1 MFSFNR
7 FMESA
12 FMYKYP
18 GAKILKNTLFF
29 LAVFLFLQP
38 AGCEVSNSEKDRVT
52 VSAANSTAMCSFNE
66 AVETDG
72 YRRLALVVGVGQ
84 YKNEHVPDLE
94 GPPNDADRFYHLL
107 TGDNGYGF
115 PAENVCLL
123 LNEEATTANFKE
135 AFDKVLVD
143 RARSNDVAVIF
154 FAGHG
159 SQAPDKD
166 GDEVDGWDETL
177 MFHDARTGKV
187 LDLLDDEFNRMLV
200 RLHKKTE
207 RITVILDSC
216 NSGTA
221 IRKPEASTVKARY
234 FTPLTEVIGTEEADE
249 AVAEGAQGM
258 INESLPGLVLFSAA
272 ADSNPAL
279 EKNGRGIFTDSLLRV
294 MMGVEKQPLTYAQ
307 VARLTPPLVSA
318 ESPQIPYFHG
328 DLDKA
333 VFGNQSRTRPISWE
347 VKNIGPSIE
356 IAGPPLAGV
365 GKGAEFRIYDG
376 SVTGA
381 DTRDPYKA
389 KATVVATESTELNAR
404 AVVSVSNPD
413 MPQIKPGDLALLA
426 RPADAFIKIKVRIRP
441 SGETDGIPQDRAKEL
456 RKLIEQNSEAGM
468 LVELTEGAGDFEL
481 SVGPDNL
488 LILKGPENR
497 PRNTYA
503 SDDQVPK
510 SLWQHARQRALL
522 HLRGE
527 GGRDF
532 RDNETLRVMLKPAP
546 AARQGSCSQKAV
558 WQQAEPNSQQVIPLC
573 YAWNVQVTL
582 SGESPI
588 PLLIGALILSTD
600 GTIFALPHDDRK
612 IRLQPGE
619 SYTFDAGRETFVG
632 TPPLDVQ
639 DRIIVFGTNEKN
651 PVSWG
656 LFTETA
662 AARATRGP
670 GLSGL
675 ARALDRYLKPDSRG
689 VGVVEEE
696 AVEEYTW
703 TMSSVSM
710 TVVANP

>member
-1 MFSFNR
+1 MFSFSR
-7 FMESA
+7 SLKRA
-12 FMYKYP
+12 FMYTYP
-18 GAKILKNTLFF
+18 EAKIFKNTLFF
-29 LAVFLFLQP
+29 LAVFLLLQP

-52 VSAANSTAMCSFNE
+52 VSVANSTAMCSFNE

-84 YKNEHVPDLE
+84 YKNVHVPDLE

-135 AFDKVLVD
+135 AFDKALVD
-143 RARSNDVAVIF
+143 RARENDVAVIF

-234 FTPLTEVIGTEEADE
+234 FTPLTEVIGPEEADE
-249 AVAEGAQGM
+249 AVGEGTQGM

-328 DLDKA
+328 DLDKP

-347 VKNIGPSIE
+347 VKSIGPPIE

-413 MPQIKPGDLALLA
+413 MPQIKPGDLALLV

-441 SGETDGIPQDRAKEL
+441 SGETDGIPQDRAGEL
-456 RKLIEQNSEAGM
+456 RRLIEQNSEAGM

-481 SVGPDNL
+481 SLGPDNL

-503 SDDQVPK
+503 SDDQVPN

-532 RDNETLRVMLKPAP
+532 RDNTTLRVTLKPAP
-546 AARQGSCSQKAV
+546 PARQGKCSQKAV

-582 SGESPI
+582 SDESPI

-600 GTIFALPHDDRK
+600 GTIFALPRDDRK

-619 SYTFDAGRETFVG
+619 SYTFDAGGETFVG

-639 DRIIVFGTNEKN
+639 DRVIVFGTNEKN
-651 PVSWG
+651 PVSWS

-662 AARATRGP
+662 AARATRGL

-675 ARALDRYLKPDSRG
+675 ARALDRYLKPDTRG
-689 VGVVEEE
+689 VSVVEEE
-696 AVEEYTW
+696 EVEEYTW

>member
-1 MFSFNR
+1 MFSFSR
-7 FMESA
+7 FLEGA
-12 FMYKYP
+12 VIYTYP
-18 GAKILKNTLFF
+18 GATFLKKTLLF
-29 LAVFLFLQP
+29 LLVFLFLQP
-38 AGCEVSNSEKDRVT
+38 AGCKVNNSEKNRVT
-52 VSAANSTAMCSFNE
+52 VSTANTTAMCSFNE

-94 GPPNDADRFYHLL
+94 GPPNDANRFYHLL
-107 TGDNGYGF
+107 TGENGYGF

-135 AFDKVLVD
+135 AFDRALVD
-143 RARSNDVAVIF
+143 RARENDVAVIF

-221 IRKPEASTVKARY
+221 IRGPDASTVKARY
-234 FTPLTEVIGTEEADE
+234 FTPLTEVIGTEEVDE
-249 AVAEGAQGM
+249 AVGEGTQGM

-307 VARLTPPLVSA
+307 VARLAPPLVSA

-328 DLDKA
+328 DLDKP

-347 VKNIGPSIE
+347 VKSIGPPIE

-404 AVVSVSNPD
+404 VVVSVSNPD
-413 MPQIKPGDLALLA
+413 MPQIKPGDLALLV

-441 SGETDGIPQDRAKEL
+441 SGKTDGIPQDRADEL
-456 RKLIEQNSEAGM
+456 RKLIENNSEAGM

-488 LILKGPENR
+488 LILQGPENR

-546 AARQGSCSQKAV
+546 DARQPKCSQNVV

-582 SGESPI
+582 SDEAPI

-600 GTIFALPHDDRK
+600 GTTFALPRDDRK

-619 SYTFDAGRETFVG
+619 SYTFDAGGETFVG

-639 DRIIVFGTNEKN
+639 DRVIVFGTNEKN

-675 ARALDRYLKPDSRG
+675 ARALDRYLKPDTRG

-703 TMSSVSM
+703 TMSSVAM